1 MVTGTVVYELSLSG
15 LFIKF
20 NIEYFPEYFMFYFSY
35 YSIIKSSPV
44 CLVKCYQCSDLLEH
58 TNAQSMRI

>member
-35 YSIIKSSPV
+35 YSTKK
-44 CLVKCYQCSDLLEH
+44 L
-58 TNAQSMRI
+58 